1 MVDDSLILC
10 FSVLHNN
17 VRSLRRNVKENFQ
30 VHLLDELNFD
40 FSIIGVSETKI
51 ISGKNLD
58 FNPNIPGY
66 IFEYAPTPLASG
78 GVGLYINYSLKYT
91 VIEKTSN
98 EAFQALWIE
107 IHSSQKCN
115 IICGIVYRQ
124 HNSPQRFQEYFDE
137 TLEKLIASNKS
148 VYIMGDFN
156 INLLHAESSRYAQE
170 FLLSLQSFS
179 FTPTIDK
186 PTRVHNSSATLIDN
200 ILTNKVDANITSGNI
215 VSDISDHFLRFCVS
229 HTFFKKL
236 KSKNKSA
243 EIFLVSPLIGLTLN
257 SRRHS

>member
-1 MVDDSLILC
+1 MLKKALNLVLFPSEQTLLVDDSLILC

-148 VYIMGDFN
+148 VYVTGDLN
-156 INLLHAESSRYAQE
+156 INLIHAESYVVPLCSGI
-170 FLLSLQSFS
+170 FTFS
-179 FTPTIDK
+179 AKLFTY
-186 PTRVHNSSATLIDN
+186 
-200 ILTNKVDANITSGNI
+200 TNY
-215 VSDISDHFLRFCVS
+215 
-229 HTFFKKL
+229 
-236 KSKNKSA
+236 
-243 EIFLVSPLIGLTLN
+243 
-257 SRRHS
+257 